1 MRINFSGAS
10 GVGQGG
16 GERRTQVVLALPNVA
31 QNQG

>member
-16 GERRTQVVLALPNVA
+16 GERRTQVVSLPNVA